1 MSQSSSKSLIL
12 SSSGLKNVTLNCIDE
27 SFYKNDNFRFIFGD
41 KEITMNRFFADFISP
56 RASRIHYSDATVDFI
71 DLSRIASF
79 FSLINEESDLFS
91 DEAMSLFHKLSS
103 GYEIELNDETS
114 QKLRFISILI
124 GNEELYHKIGE
135 LFQREE
141 NEEDFDKLIQYLL
154 TLKDCDSLFSDEK
167 IIEFLSKSFFSIEK
181 EKLLKL
187 PKSAL
192 YSIISNPNLRIES
205 EDSLVDFIYDIFETD
220 EDDENESFSMISFL
234 ELVHIESLSENK
246 MIEIIEMIEPQ
257 NISKT
262 LWEKF
267 IKLINNNNNNS
278 TLNLNEDRYATIQ
291 TSKQTIFQIPYD
303 LNSLHQ
309 FEGILYYLRQQ
320 NSDDFEN
327 EVEITAS
334 SYRTERSRPQN
345 AADFTD
351 DDKYF
356 GSKNLKGSWL
366 CYNFKNRKVKPSY
379 YSIKSWQNPKGNHHV
394 KSWEIQASNDEKEW
408 KVLDSRSDENSLDGS
423 NLSKTFDIRFIN
435 NSNEF
440 YKYIRIVQVGLNTGG
455 TLYLNIQ
462 SLEFFGDIL
471 GPK

>member
-1 MSQSSSKSLIL
+1 
-12 SSSGLKNVTLNCIDE
+12 
-27 SFYKNDNFRFIFGD
+27 
-41 KEITMNRFFADFISP
+41 
-56 RASRIHYSDATVDFI
+56 
-71 DLSRIASF
+71 
-79 FSLINEESDLFS
+79 
-91 DEAMSLFHKLSS
+91 
-103 GYEIELNDETS
+103 
-114 QKLRFISILI
+114 
-124 GNEELYHKIGE
+124 
-135 LFQREE
+135 
-141 NEEDFDKLIQYLL
+141 
-154 TLKDCDSLFSDEK
+154 
-167 IIEFLSKSFFSIEK
+167 
-181 EKLLKL
+181 
-187 PKSAL
+187 
-192 YSIISNPNLRIES
+192 
-205 EDSLVDFIYDIFETD
+205 
-220 EDDENESFSMISFL
+220 
-234 ELVHIESLSENK
+234 

-278 TLNLNEDRYATIQ
+278 TLNLNEDRYLTIQ